1 MSQTLLLIN
10 KTDITVHKSLVLLLA
25 PLTNTYSLVNTQ
37 IFGNTLNETYR
48 LNIVGLHIV
57 INSVAKRSY
66 QHKI

>member
-1 MSQTLLLIN
+1 MSQTLLFTN
-10 KTDITVHKSLVLLLA
+10 ETGITVHKSLVLLLA
-25 PLTNTYSLVNTQ
+25 LLTNTYSLINTQ

-57 INSVAKRSY
+57 INSVAKSSY